1 MYFAHYT
8 RVVYLSQA
16 EDPDLVAAARVAAD
30 RLGLAFEHRP
40 TGLEHLAAPLRSW
53 AQTAPVAR

>member
-1 MYFAHYT
+1 MTAGAA
-8 RVVYLSQA
+8 SA
-16 EDPDLVAAARVAAD
+16 ADLVAAARAAAD

-40 TGLEHLAAPLRSW
+40 TGLDHLAAPIRTW